1 MRAKFRGMTLQTLL
15 RQHGITKIKELM
27 HRTGLSR
34 QQSWNLWHGYVGVGK
49 ETMRRLHTSLG
60 IPLEALLQ
68 IDPVPAVKRPH
79 TTPPRS
85 RGRPRKAP
93 QSPPPSPPKED
104 A

>member
-1 MRAKFRGMTLQTLL
+1 MRARFRGMTLQTLL

-68 IDPVPAVKRPH
+68 VDPVPAVKRPGT
-79 TTPPRS
+79 TTPRP
-85 RGRPRKAP
+85 RGRPCKAP
-93 QSPPPSPPKED
+93 QGRPSTLPKEE